1 MEISITDF
9 LPKYPDIS
17 NNIPLDPYNDDF
29 YEAIYRKKEFYDEKL
44 PVTEEFPDEVGQ
56 QMKHQKLIARFLSS
70 YTPYNSLLLYHEM
83 GSGKTCSSIAAIE
96 QIKNENN
103 SFNGALIL
111 ARGDNL
117 LDNFMNELVF
127 KCTYGQYIPEDYDS
141 LTELEKT
148 HRKKK
153 AIRDWYDLRKFDS
166 MAKEIKRLPDKILRD
181 RYSNKV
187 IVIDEIHNIREHD
200 SDIAMYQQFHRLL
213 HIVENCKIILMSGTP
228 MKDTPDE
235 IGTVMNLIL
244 PLDKQLPTGDDFLDR
259 YFVDKTAVILKL
271 NKDNIDE
278 LKNAF
283 RGRVSYLKSMHSD
296 VTKIFEGTPKIG
308 DLQHFIVSED
318 IMSEFQTLYYN
329 EAYLRDITT
338 KGIYNNSRQAS
349 LFVYPDGT
357 WGVDG
362 FTKYMK
368 KIPIQ
373 QFNTGVDGKKTQVHS
388 YSMEKPLLDSLIG
401 KDSNE
406 TLNKIAKYSSKYAAT
421 IKNILK
427 AREDNKSGFV
437 YCEFVT
443 GSGAILFSKILSLF
457 GFTAASGMEKKG
469 DEKPRY
475 GLITNKTATRKK
487 LRALIDRFN
496 QPDNLSGQVIN
507 VIIGSRV
514 IGEGFSLKNVQ
525 DINILTPF
533 WNYSE
538 TAQAIARGYRLGSHN
553 YLIDAGVLPVVV
565 VHQRVSIPNDTS
577 TSIDLEMYQVSE
589 AKDIN
594 IKLIERQIKEMDVF
608 CALTYDRN
616 YIPGYDNQRECQYM
630 NCNYICEGIT
640 DRDINNLDLSTYN
653 LYYSSDSISKIITD
667 ISQLFKDFFSVDLQT
682 IKKYFTSYSMFELLS
697 ALIIMIN
704 ESIIIYNKYGL
715 PSYLREENNV
725 YFLVNSLTVKG
736 TFYVKYYTE
745 NPNISQAITFS
756 KIIDQISS
764 DTTPGLITSICNN
777 KDRREVE
784 DFLGNLSL
792 KIQELIIESSII
804 AFEKNIDSWFRKIVL
819 KYYKSF
825 YTKLD
830 GVWISWLLYR
840 SSNIIRCLGVN
851 GIWGECS
858 QKHLTKLEQYLKESK
873 KELETNQYGY
883 YGINNPQTGEFCIKD
898 VSEDVKHTDKRK
910 TKRGKRCVNWG
921 RGPLTKIIVTLAKI
935 PPPDNYMSKI
945 TVKEIWPK
953 LMKNKY
959 ITQFYNESNKAEIIL
974 DDMRRALYWGS
985 MQVKP
990 LCSTLEKWFKANN
1003 MLIED
1008 HTCGSKPTKQSISS
1022 SGFTK

>member
-17 NNIPLDPYNDDF
+17 NNIALDPYNEDF
-29 YEAIYRKKEFYDEKL
+29 YEVIYKKKEFYDERL
-44 PVTEEFPDEVGQ
+44 PRIEEVPNEAGQ

-83 GSGKTCSSIAAIE
+83 GTGKTCSSIAAIE

-103 SFNGALIL
+103 GFNGALIL

-117 LDNFMNELVF
+117 LDNYMNELIF
-127 KCTYGQYIPEDYDS
+127 KCTYGQYIPEDYNI
-141 LTELEKT
+141 LTELEKV

-166 MAKEIKRLPDKILRD
+166 MAKEIKRLSDKILRD

-200 SDIAMYQQFHRLL
+200 SDIAMYKQFHRLL

-235 IGTVMNLIL
+235 ISTVMNLIL
-244 PLDKQLPTGDDFLDR
+244 PLDKQLPTGDEFLDR
-259 YFVDKTAVILKL
+259 YFIDKNSVVLEL
-271 NKDNIDE
+271 DENNIDE
-278 LKNAF
+278 LRDAF

-296 VTKIFEGTPKIG
+296 VTKVFEGTSG
-308 DLQHFIVSED
+308 VGNLHHFIVSED
-318 IMSEFQTLYYN
+318 IMSEFQTLYYT
-329 EAYLRDITT
+329 EAYLKDTTT

-368 KIPIQ
+368 KIPVQ
-373 QFNTGVDGKKTQVHS
+373 QFNTGVDGKKTQIYS
-388 YSMEKPLLDSLIG
+388 YSMEKSLLDSLVG
-401 KDSNE
+401 KDNNE
-406 TLNKIAKYSSKYAAT
+406 TLNKIAKYSSKYAVV

-427 AREDNKSGFV
+427 SSEDNKSGFV

-457 GFTAASGMEKKG
+457 GFTEASGMEKKG
-469 DEKPRY
+469 NEKPRY

-487 LRALIDRFN
+487 LRSLIDRFN
-496 QPDNLSGQVIN
+496 QPDNLYGKVIN

-553 YLIDAGVLPVVV
+553 YLIDAGVIPNVAI
-565 VHQRVSIPNDTS
+565 HQLVSIPNDNT
-577 TSIDLEMYQVSE
+577 TSIDLEMYEVSE

-594 IKLIERQIKEMDVF
+594 IKLVERQIKEMDIF

-616 YIPGYDNQRECQYM
+616 YIPGYDYQRECQYM
-630 NCNYICEGIT
+630 NCDYICKGISEY
-640 DRDINNLDLSTYN
+640 DIDKLDLSTYN
-653 LYYSSDSISKIITD
+653 LYYSNPNISKITTGV
-667 ISQLFKDFFSVDLQT
+667 SELFKNFFSIDLQT
-682 IKKYFTSYSMFELLS
+682 IIDYFSSYYMFEIIS
-697 ALIIMIN
+697 ALVNIIN
-704 ESIIIYNKYGL
+704 ENIVIYNKYGL

-725 YFLVNSLTVKG
+725 YFLVNSLTIKG
-736 TFYVKYYTE
+736 TFNIKYYTE
-745 NPNISQAITFS
+745 NPNIKHPTTFS
-756 KIIDQISS
+756 KILDELSS
-764 DTTPGLITSICNN
+764 DTLPSLITSLCNN
-777 KDRREVE
+777 KDKKEVE
-784 DFLGNLSL
+784 KFLGNLSL
-792 KIQELIIESSII
+792 KIQELILESSII
-804 AFEKNIDSWFRKIVL
+804 ALEKEIDSWFRKIVL

-825 YTKLD
+825 YSKID

-840 SSNIIRCLGVN
+840 SSNVIKCLGDN
-851 GIWGECS
+851 GLWRECD
-858 QKHLTKLEQYLKESK
+858 QKYLIKLEQYLKESK

-883 YGINNPQTGEFCIKD
+883 YGIKNPQTGEFCIKD
-898 VSEDVKHTDKRK
+898 VSEDIKHDDKRK

-921 RGPLTKIIVTLAKI
+921 RGSLTKIIVTLAKI
-935 PPPDNYMSKI
+935 PPPDNYKSKI
-945 TVKEIWPK
+945 TIEQIWPK
-953 LMKNKY
+953 LMENKY
-959 ITQFYNESNKAEIIL
+959 ITQFYNETNKSEL
-974 DDMRRALYWGS
+974 NLVDMRRALYWGS
-985 MQVKP
+985 MQVKQ
-990 LCSTLEKWFKANN
+990 LCSTLEKWFRDNN
-1003 MLIED
+1003 MLVED
-1008 HTCGSKPTKQSISS
+1008 HTCGSKPTKQSMSS
-1022 SGFTK
+1022 